1 MDVMD
6 VQDYLWQLAQVNR
19 HGFGFLLGYGLTWW
33 AAAVIARRFGDRVGA
48 YAVLFQG
55 LVGLPL
61 GLMLTAVAAVGPRP
75 EDPTFNALSI
85 YLSMGQL
92 LVLPLAIVLIIR
104 EHYRLAVAV
113 LAVVLAV
120 HLIPYAWLYRSPVYL
135 AVGIVIAVGS
145 AVVIGRQTRTGLA
158 IPLICAVT
166 GSALLLGSVAAFVG

>member
-1 MDVMD
+1 MD
-6 VQDYLWQLAQVNR
+6 VQDYLSQLAQVNR

-33 AAAVIARRFGDRVGA
+33 AAAVVSRRFDDRVGA

-61 GLMLTAVAAVGPRP
+61 GLLLTAVAAVGARP
-75 EDPTFNALSI
+75 EDPTLNALSI

-92 LVLPLAIVLIIR
+92 LALPLAIVLIIR
-104 EHYRLAVAV
+104 EDYRLAVAV

-135 AVGIVIAVGS
+135 VVGIIIALGS
-145 AVVIGRQTRTGLA
+145 AVVTGRQTRTDLA
-158 IPLICAVT
+158 IPTICALT
-166 GSALLLGSVAAFVG
+166 GSTLVLGSVAAFLG